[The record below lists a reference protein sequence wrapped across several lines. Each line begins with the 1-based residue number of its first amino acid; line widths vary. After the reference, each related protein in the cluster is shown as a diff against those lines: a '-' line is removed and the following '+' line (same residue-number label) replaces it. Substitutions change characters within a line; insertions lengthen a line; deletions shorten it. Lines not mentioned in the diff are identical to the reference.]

1 MADSA
6 ETMARR
12 ALHAALP
19 LTVIALIA
27 SGLAH
32 GMGSARVAA
41 LQVGL
46 VQRGLYAGPVD
57 GLEGP
62 ATRQAVVAL
71 EKRAGLSD
79 RGMAT
84 SRIRAAMR
92 RWGKY
97 ELGSRTLRIGN
108 SGWDVAEL
116 QFLLA
121 WHGFPSAL
129 FTGRFESHVEA
140 ALVRYQRWAGL
151 DADGIAGP
159 RTIASLR
166 LTPLPSCPM
175 RLAWPLEGP
184 VGSPF
189 GPRGFGFH
197 SGIDLVAPQG
207 TPVASAAEGQIV
219 WASFMAGGW
228 GKLVIVAHK
237 DGVESMYAHLSRI
250 DVHVGDFVQTGE
262 RLGLVGATGDAAGPH
277 LHFEVRVRGA
287 AVDPLPAL
295 K

>member
-1 MADSA
+1 
-6 ETMARR
+6 
-12 ALHAALP
+12 LHAALP
-19 LTVIALIA
+19 LIVLALIA
-27 SGLAH
+27 SGLAQA
-32 GMGSARVAA
+32 MGSARVAA

-62 ATRQAVVAL
+62 ATKQAVVAL
-71 EKRAGLSD
+71 EKRAGLSND
-79 RGMAT
+79 AIAA
-84 SRIRAAMR
+84 SRIRAVMGG
-92 RWGKY
+92 WGKY
-97 ELGSRTLRIGN
+97 ELGTRALHIGN

-151 DADGIAGP
+151 QADGMAGP
-159 RTIASLR
+159 RTIASLT
-166 LTPLPSCPM
+166 LTPLPRCPL
-175 RLAWPLEGP
+175 RLAWPLEAP
-184 VGSPF
+184 IASPF
-189 GPRGFGFH
+189 GPRGFGLH
-197 SGIDLVAPQG
+197 SGIDLAAPRG
-207 TPVASAAEGQIV
+207 TPVASAASGQVV

-228 GKLVIVAHK
+228 GNLVIVAHK
-237 DGVESMYAHLSRI
+237 GGVESMYAHLSRI
-250 DVHVGDFVQTGE
+250 DVHVGDIVRTRE

-287 AVDPLPAL
+287 AVDPLSGL

>member
-1 MADSA
+1 
-6 ETMARR
+6 MARR

-19 LTVIALIA
+19 LAVIALIA

-46 VQRGLYAGPVD
+46 VQRRLYAGPVD

-71 EKRAGLSD
+71 EKRAGLS
-79 RGMAT
+79 GGGVAA
-84 SRIRAAMR
+84 SRIRAAMGG
-92 RWGKY
+92 WGKY
-97 ELGSRTLRIGN
+97 ELGGRALRIGN

-159 RTIASLR
+159 RTISSLR
-166 LTPLPSCPM
+166 WTPLPSCPI
-175 RLAWPLEGP
+175 RLAWPLEAP

-197 SGIDLVAPQG
+197 SGIDLAAPRG

-237 DGVESMYAHLSRI
+237 DGVESMYAHLFRI
-250 DVHVGDFVQTGE
+250 DVHVGEIVQTGE
-262 RLGLVGATGDAAGPH
+262 RLGIVGATGDAAGPH

>member
-1 MADSA
+1 
-6 ETMARR
+6 
-12 ALHAALP
+12 
-19 LTVIALIA
+19 
-27 SGLAH
+27 
-32 GMGSARVAA
+32 
-41 LQVGL
+41 VGL
-46 VQRGLYAGPVD
+46 GQRGLYAGPVD

-71 EKRAGLSD
+71 EKRAGLSGG
-79 RGMAT
+79 GMAA
-84 SRIRAAMR
+84 SRIRAAMGG
-92 RWGKY
+92 WGKY
-97 ELGSRTLRIGN
+97 ELGGRALRIGN

-121 WHGFPSAL
+121 WHGLPSAL

-166 LTPLPSCPM
+166 LTSLPGCPM
-175 RLAWPLEGP
+175 RLAWPLAAP
-184 VGSPF
+184 IGSPF

-197 SGIDLVAPQG
+197 SRIDLVAPQG
-207 TPVASAAEGQIV
+207 TPVASTAGGQIV
-219 WASFMAGGW
+219 WAEFMAG

-237 DGVESMYAHLSRI
+237 GGVESMYAHLSRI
-250 DVHVGDFVQTGE
+250 DVHVGEIVQTGE
-262 RLGLVGATGDAAGPH
+262 RLGLVGATGDGAGPH

>member
-1 MADSA
+1 
-6 ETMARR
+6 MARR

-32 GMGSARVAA
+32 AMGSARVAA

-46 VQRGLYAGPVD
+46 VQRGLYEGPVD

-62 ATRQAVVAL
+62 ATRQGAVAL

-79 RGMAT
+79 SGVAA
-84 SRIRAAMR
+84 SRIRAAMGG
-92 RWGKY
+92 WGKY
-97 ELGSRTLRIGN
+97 ELGSRALRIGN

-140 ALVRYQRWAGL
+140 ALVRYQLWAGL
-151 DADGIAGP
+151 KADGIAGP
-159 RTIASLR
+159 RTISSLR
-166 LTPLPSCPM
+166 LTPLPSCPI
-175 RLAWPLEGP
+175 RLAWPLVAP
-184 VGSPF
+184 IVSPF

-197 SGIDLVAPQG
+197 TGLDLAAPRG
-207 TPVASAAEGQIV
+207 TPVASAADGRVV

-228 GKLVIVAHK
+228 GKLVIVAHRG
-237 DGVESMYAHLSRI
+237 GVESMYAHLSRI
-250 DVHVGDFVQTGE
+250 EAHVGEIVQTGE

-287 AVDPLPAL
+287 AVDPQPAL